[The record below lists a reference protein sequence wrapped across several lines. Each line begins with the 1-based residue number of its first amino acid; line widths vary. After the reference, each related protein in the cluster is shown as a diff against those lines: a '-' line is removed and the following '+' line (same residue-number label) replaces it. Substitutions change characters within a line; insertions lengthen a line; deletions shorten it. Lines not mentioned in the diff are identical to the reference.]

1 MEKMEKNLAVIENP
15 NKPSIAKVEVSGIWV
30 QGYLELC
37 SGFSDCFIGIPDLKK
52 KKENYRNLLL

>member
-37 SGFSDCFIGIPDLKK
+37 SGFSDSVL
-52 KKENYRNLLL
+52 